1 MHSINEILHCRVWYR
16 LSLYILEVEKGGS
29 LKFRNIKLDPGILV
43 NTFDINE
50 NGYYYALVEEKIVL
64 QYCIF

>member
-1 MHSINEILHCRVWYR
+1 MHSINEILHCRV
-16 LSLYILEVEKGGS
+16 
-29 LKFRNIKLDPGILV
+29 FFIKLDPGILV

-50 NGYYYALVEEKIVL
+50 NGYYYALAEEKIVL

>member
-16 LSLYILEVEKGGS
+16 LSLYIFEV
-29 LKFRNIKLDPGILV
+29 FFIKLDPGILV

-50 NGYYYALVEEKIVL
+50 KGYYYALAEEKGGVGGL
-64 QYCIF
+64 AR

>member
-1 MHSINEILHCRVWYR
+1 MHSINE
-16 LSLYILEVEKGGS
+16 
-29 LKFRNIKLDPGILV
+29 KFIYFFIKLDPGILV

-50 NGYYYALVEEKIVL
+50 NGYYYALAEEKIVL